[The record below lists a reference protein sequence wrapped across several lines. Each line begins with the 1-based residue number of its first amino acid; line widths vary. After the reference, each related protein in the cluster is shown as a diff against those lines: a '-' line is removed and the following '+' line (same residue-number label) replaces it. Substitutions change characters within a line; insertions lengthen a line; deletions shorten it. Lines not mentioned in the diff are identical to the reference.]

1 MKTKLLM
8 TSSALFCA
16 IIGILLSF
24 LPNEIAEYLS
34 VEPTIITILFLKIL
48 SALYLGFGIL
58 NWMAKGTLIGGIYNR
73 PIAIGNLMHFGV
85 GAIAY
90 CIAIYG
96 SDGLIALLLGA
107 YGAIVQLVPAVYSGL
122 FWRKAS
128 TLGVILGLV
137 FGVAVTIYFQYLYH

>member
-8 TSSALFCA
+8 TLSALFCG

-34 VEPTIITILFLKIL
+34 VEPTIITILFLQIL
-48 SALYLGFGIL
+48 GALYLGFGIL

-85 GAIAY
+85 GAIALVKVISNIQTHSEIIIFLTVFY
-90 CIAIYG
+90 VIF
-96 SDGLIALLLGA
+96 ALLFA
-107 YGAIVQLVPAVYSGL
+107 Y
-122 FWRKAS
+122 
-128 TLGVILGLV
+128 V
-137 FGVAVTIYFQYLYH
+137 FKTNPT

>member
-85 GAIAY
+85 GAIALVKVISNIQTHSEIIIFLTVFY
-90 CIAIYG
+90 VIF
-96 SDGLIALLLGA
+96 SLLFT
-107 YGAIVQLVPAVYSGL
+107 Y
-122 FWRKAS
+122 
-128 TLGVILGLV
+128 V
-137 FGVAVTIYFQYLYH
+137 FKTNPT

>member
-34 VEPTIITILFLKIL
+34 VELTIITILFLKIL

-85 GAIAY
+85 GAIALVKVISNIQTHSEIIIFLTVFY
-90 CIAIYG
+90 VIF
-96 SDGLIALLLGA
+96 ALLFA
-107 YGAIVQLVPAVYSGL
+107 Y
-122 FWRKAS
+122 
-128 TLGVILGLV
+128 V
-137 FGVAVTIYFQYLYH
+137 FKTNPT

>member
-73 PIAIGNLMHFGV
+73 PIAIGNLMHFVV
-85 GAIAY
+85 GAITLVKVISNIQTHSEIIIFLTVFY
-90 CIAIYG
+90 VIF
-96 SDGLIALLLGA
+96 ALLFA
-107 YGAIVQLVPAVYSGL
+107 Y
-122 FWRKAS
+122 
-128 TLGVILGLV
+128 V
-137 FGVAVTIYFQYLYH
+137 FKTNPT

>member
-8 TSSALFCA
+8 ISSALFCA

-34 VEPTIITILFLKIL
+34 VEPTTITILFLKIL
-48 SALYLGFGIL
+48 SALYLGFAIL

-85 GAIAY
+85 GAIALVKVISNIQTHSEIIIFLTVFY
-90 CIAIYG
+90 VIF
-96 SDGLIALLLGA
+96 ALLFA
-107 YGAIVQLVPAVYSGL
+107 Y
-122 FWRKAS
+122 
-128 TLGVILGLV
+128 V
-137 FGVAVTIYFQYLYH
+137 FKTNPT